1 MCLDQPPR
9 NGGFFPLMTYVGPH
23 GIELNSGQVV
33 VSQKQSLNLFNM
45 SRSFAEPIHNCLFLY
60 SFYSMDS
67 GQAVPFGKHS
77 QTFKDLLLVMMQA
90 IKYGPFIFHEYSAAG
105 FAFQT
110 LRTLGSAAVPDYVYI
125 IHFAIVRTGSIPAK
139 RTGYR

>member
-1 MCLDQPPR
+1 MCLDRPPR
-9 NGGFFPLMTYVGPH
+9 NGGFFPLVTDIGPH

-45 SRSFAEPIHNCLFLY
+45 SRCFAEPIHNCLFLY
-60 SFYSMDS
+60 SFYSMDG

-77 QTFKDLLLVMMQA
+77 QTFKDLLWAVMQA
-90 IKYGPFIFHEYSAAG
+90 IKYGPFISHEHSAAR

-110 LRTLGSAAVPDYVYI
+110 LRTLGSAAVPDYVSM
-125 IHFAIVRTGSIPAK
+125 IHFAIVGTGTIPAK
-139 RTGYR
+139 RTCYC